1 MSAFCED
8 VRQLER
14 YPNGIIGKARAEGVS
29 LIECL
34 QWSDTRQAKA
44 SFATVQ
50 EFIAADSASQ
60 YALRVAFLPIAP
72 AESNKDE
79 AKEFHELF
87 KHYSVPSAVPA
98 ERMRN
103 VGLSFGTMRN
113 RHDKSEGAWFH
124 FLCRKVEIQDG
135 IIQDLGY
142 LRHGNEDGQKPDPS
156 KMWTMC
162 DFYLHVG
169 PATNENRS
177 QRTVTLLCFG
187 APDEV
192 HKRFDSLLD
201 QASWKDVLS
210 EPYLLFD
217 ILFDELHDVFDD
229 AVWELSKAVN
239 PEEKSALKRANE
251 ISKHESA
258 SFLNLHNIQKYI
270 VYSGALP
277 KPCTNHLPGTAHS

>member
-1 MSAFCED
+1 
-8 VRQLER
+8 
-14 YPNGIIGKARAEGVS
+14 
-29 LIECL
+29 
-34 QWSDTRQAKA
+34 
-44 SFATVQ
+44 
-50 EFIAADSASQ
+50 
-60 YALRVAFLPIAP
+60 
-72 AESNKDE
+72 
-79 AKEFHELF
+79 
-87 KHYSVPSAVPA
+87 
-98 ERMRN
+98 
-103 VGLSFGTMRN
+103 MRN

-169 PATNENRS
+169 PATNEKRS

-192 HKRFDSLLD
+192 RKRFDSLLD

-217 ILFDELHDVFDD
+217 ILFDELHGVFDD